1 MWEQA
6 QAKVAAQAK
15 KYEKVNR
22 DKEEKIHLL
31 SGILK
36 CPVCGAGMYGNKAI
50 KKRKDV
56 SKDTLEFLGL
66 WEQLHNS
73 AFKGV

>member
-1 MWEQA
+1 M
-6 QAKVAAQAK
+6 AAQAK

-22 DKEEKIHLL
+22 DKKEKIYLL

-50 KKRKDV
+50 KKRKD
-56 SKDTLEFLGL
+56 
-66 WEQLHNS
+66 
-73 AFKGV
+73 